1 MLLSIN
7 NKVRLPYAGTDVCE
21 ASLYRYICQS
31 TQMRSAQNYVDTV
44 LTDAY
49 LKVQS
54 AVLVQG
60 KIFLHLH

>member
-1 MLLSIN
+1 M
-7 NKVRLPYAGTDVCE
+7 RLPYAGTDVCE
-21 ASLYRYICQS
+21 ASLYKYICQS
-31 TQMRSAQNYVDTV
+31 IHTNAVMQNYADTV

-60 KIFLHLH
+60 KIFLHLHWRPER